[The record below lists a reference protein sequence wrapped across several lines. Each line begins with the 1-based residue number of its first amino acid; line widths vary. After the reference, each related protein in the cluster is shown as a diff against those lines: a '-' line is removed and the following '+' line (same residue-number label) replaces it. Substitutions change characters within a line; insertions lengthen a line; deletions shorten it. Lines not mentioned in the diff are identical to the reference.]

1 MYLNPKNLRK
11 DILENKLSL
20 MFNPINIYKI

>member
-20 MFNPINIYKI
+20 TFNHINIYKI